1 MFLILSFETTVDF
14 IYLFDAKKVLKMFNQ
29 SSVAEWKLIC
39 FWGFGYLPRSLSS
52 LGLLFCASF
61 CLLFSASIL
70 LLFRYSSIL
79 SQWSKNFNALLPA
92 KNSTYASL
100 CSNNLLVSLLLLL
113 EVDLFYVSSYA
124 SSSSFKA
131 SSSSSI
137 CSPSALLLLSCKNS
151 LIYRIR
157 YLMIDSGLVNATKVS
172 LRIYSQ
178 H

>member
-1 MFLILSFETTVDF
+1 MFVDVLHTQLRNHRWF
-14 IYLFDAKKVLKMFNQ
+14 YLFIWFQKTLKIL
-29 SSVAEWKLIC
+29 KTIC
-39 FWGFGYLPRSLSS
+39 LGIWYLPRSSF
-52 LGLLFCASF
+52 GLLVYASF

-79 SQWSKNFNALLPA
+79 SQWSRNFNALFPA

-113 EVDLFYVSSYA
+113 DVDLFYVSSYA
-124 SSSSFKA
+124 SNSSFKA

-157 YLMIDSGLVNATKVS
+157 YLMIDSGLGNATKVS